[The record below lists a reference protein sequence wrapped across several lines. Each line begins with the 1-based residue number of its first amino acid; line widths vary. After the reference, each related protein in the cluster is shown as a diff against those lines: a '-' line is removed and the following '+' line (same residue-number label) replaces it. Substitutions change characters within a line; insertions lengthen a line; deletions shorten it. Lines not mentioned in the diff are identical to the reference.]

1 MATINENT
9 EPAKKQSFLE
19 IIAEKLKEAFS
30 DFWKDNKDTV
40 VGLLKA
46 FANDVLE
53 KFKALLKK

>member
-1 MATINENT
+1 MATNNTPT
-9 EPAKKQSFLE
+9 EPGKKQSFLE
-19 IIAEKLKEAFS
+19 IIAEKLKEAFN

-40 VGLLKA
+40 VGLLKV

>member
-1 MATINENT
+1 MATNKTTT
-9 EPAKKQSFLE
+9 ETSKEQSFLE

-30 DFWKDNKDTV
+30 DFWKENKDSV

-53 KFKALLKK
+53 KFKTLLKK